1 MSNDRSDD
9 CLAQTEA
16 PSLCSTLSGFKGIG
30 TYEWRVDED
39 RVLWSPELM
48 AIYGVDRAPDT
59 ERGFSDRV
67 HPEDRTRVE
76 AETSSFMGEG
86 DAYEHE
92 FRIVRPDGE
101 VRVVHDRGLI
111 ERSENG
117 AVRRMRGINIDIT
130 ELRQSQ
136 LQAEADLRESEAR
149 LQLAYDVADISAW
162 DLDLRERRSVW
173 SGGLYSLLG
182 LEEADTAS
190 DELFFQHVHP
200 DDEHR
205 LRACFDEAIESRT
218 TFDEVFRVV
227 RTDGEVRAV
236 VGKGRVI
243 EELDGEPARMIGVNY
258 DVTERIQALEQN
270 HLLMQEVN
278 HRFKNVLSLTQAI
291 ARQTM
296 LTRPEDFL
304 DRFTARIQ
312 ALAAAQDMLVH
323 NRWSG
328 VRLDALVRS
337 QLAHMEDLIDRRIR
351 LSGPRLK
358 INADAAQALGMAVH
372 ELATNAGKHGALSND
387 AGQVEISWRLQTNA
401 SNEQE
406 FVVSWIERD
415 GPPVKKPDSLGF
427 GTIVIDRMTSTTFG
441 GMVEVDYAPEGLS
454 WHLRCPADCIAT
466 EKAGS
471 SGA

>member
-1 MSNDRSDD
+1 
-9 CLAQTEA
+9 
-16 PSLCSTLSGFKGIG
+16 
-30 TYEWRVDED
+30 
-39 RVLWSPELM
+39 
-48 AIYGVDRAPDT
+48 
-59 ERGFSDRV
+59 
-67 HPEDRTRVE
+67 
-76 AETSSFMGEG
+76 
-86 DAYEHE
+86 
-92 FRIVRPDGE
+92 
-101 VRVVHDRGLI
+101 
-111 ERSENG
+111 
-117 AVRRMRGINIDIT
+117 MRGINIDIT
-130 ELRQSQ
+130 ELRQNQ
-136 LQAEADLRESEAR
+136 LKTEADLRESAAR
-149 LQLAYDVADISAW
+149 LQLAYEVADIYAW
-162 DLDLRERRSVW
+162 DLDLRARRSVW
-173 SGGLYSLLG
+173 SGGLYNLLG
-182 LEEADTAS
+182 LKEADPAS
-190 DELFFQHVHP
+190 DELFFRHVHP
-200 DDEHR
+200 EDEHR
-205 LRACFDEAIESRT
+205 LRACFDEAIVSRT

-258 DVTERIQALEQN
+258 DVTDRIQALEQN

-296 LTRPEDFL
+296 LTRPDDFL
-304 DRFTARIQ
+304 DRFTARVQ

-328 VRLDALVRS
+328 VHLGALVRS

-358 INADAAQALGMAVH
+358 IKADAAQALGMAVH

-387 AGQVEISWRLQTNA
+387 AGKVDISWRLQTNA

-415 GPPVKKPDSLGF
+415 GPPVKKPESLGF
-427 GTIVIDRMTSTTFG
+427 GSIVIDRMTSTTFG
-441 GMVEVDYAPEGLS
+441 GVVEVDYAPEGLT

-471 SGA
+471 SAA